1 MVIAIKDR
9 ININYLLSLL
19 IALTFVCFHT
29 NAKAQ
34 GYKVKTVVI
43 DAGHGGQDPG
53 AKGPGGSYEKY
64 IALKVSLLLGEKIQ
78 ASFPDVKII
87 YTRKTDVF
95 IPLHE
100 RASIANRNSADLFIS
115 IHCNAATNRAAYGTE
130 TFVLGLHKSEENLEV
145 AKRENSVITL
155 ESDYEQMYDGF
166 DPKAPETHILLAL
179 NQNAFLEQSTLY
191 ASKVQNQF
199 TYKLNRFNRGVK
211 QAGFAVLARTTMPSV
226 LVELGF
232 ISNYEEERY
241 LSSSNGQ
248 EELATSLF
256 EAFSD
261 YKKAME
267 SGSPQYVLPQAVEV
281 APVTTPTPTPTQSPA
296 PKPVAEKP
304 APAVP
309 STPTPKPE
317 PAPPVV
323 SSAVVFK
330 VQIAAR
336 SQPLNIKQAP
346 YNSFKNVSF
355 EEQNGIYKYMVGN
368 FSKHSE
374 AQAQLAELKAKGFP
388 DAFIVVYQQGKR
400 LSAAEAKKHLP

>member
-9 ININYLLSLL
+9 INITYLLSLL
-19 IALTFVCFHT
+19 IALTFVCFSSPA
-29 NAKAQ
+29 NGQ

-64 IALKVSLLLGEKIQ
+64 VALKVSLLLGEKIQ

-87 YTRKTDVF
+87 YTRKTDIF

-248 EELATSLF
+248 EELASSLF

-267 SGSPQYVLPQAVEV
+267 SGSPQYVQPQTAEDTQTATP
-281 APVTTPTPTPTQSPA
+281 APNPTPTP
-296 PKPVAEKP
+296 KPSAEKP
-304 APAVP
+304 EPVAPA
-309 STPTPKPE
+309 TPASKPE

-355 EEQNGIYKYMVGN
+355 ELQNGIYKYMVGN
-368 FSKHSE
+368 FSKHSD

-400 LSAAEAKKHLP
+400 LSAADAKKHLP